1 MLAEDRSVDDQVE
14 WLDNDQLLYAVPRA
28 GSAGVLGSD
37 VWRLPADGTGA
48 PSILIEDAA
57 SPAVQR

>member
-1 MLAEDRSVDDQVE
+1 
-14 WLDNDQLLYAVPRA
+14 
-28 GSAGVLGSD
+28 VLGSD